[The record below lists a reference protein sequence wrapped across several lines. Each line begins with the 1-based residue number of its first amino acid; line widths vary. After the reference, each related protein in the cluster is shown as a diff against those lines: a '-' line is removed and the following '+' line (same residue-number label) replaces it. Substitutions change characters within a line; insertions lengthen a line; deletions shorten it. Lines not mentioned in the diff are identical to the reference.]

1 MRTLVIAAH
10 PDDEVLGCGGTIAR
24 LAREGAAVR
33 VIILSDGESSRWPTP
48 GDVPGDVVEIRRQ
61 AARKAAVVLG
71 VEAPIMFDYPDNRF
85 DTVPLLEI
93 TKTIESAIREFRP
106 DTVFTHHSGDMNVD
120 HRLTAEAVMTAT
132 RPAPESSV
140 ERVYSFEVLSSTHVA
155 AGHFGRP
162 FLPNVMV
169 EISDTIEVKL
179 EAMKCYE
186 RELHPFPHPRSLES
200 IRSLASMRGTVCAV
214 AAAEAFV
221 LVREIRRGGS

>member
-24 LAREGAAVR
+24 LARDGTAVK
-33 VIILSDGESSRWPTP
+33 VIILSDGESSRWQSP
-48 GDVPGDVVEIRRQ
+48 GDVPGEVVESRRA
-61 AARKAAVVLG
+61 AARKAAAILG
-71 VEAPIMFDYPDNRF
+71 VEAPMMFDYPDNRF

-93 TKTIESAIREFRP
+93 TKTVESVIREFEP

-169 EISDTIEVKL
+169 EISDTIEDKL